1 MLSNSK
7 FIRLKEQIVNVN
19 TIIKVDQP
27 RPTASGVDW
36 YIRTLIDAT
45 VSPENSIQSFYTSEQ
60 EAKDAYSKIL
70 EQLCS

>member
-1 MLSNSK
+1 MLTNSK
-7 FIRLKEQIVNVN
+7 FIKLKDQIVNVN

-27 RPTASGVDW
+27 RATASGVDW

-45 VSPENSIQSFYTSEQ
+45 VSPENYIQSFYSSEQ
-60 EAKDAYSKIL
+60 EAKEAYNKII

>member
-27 RPTASGVDW
+27 RSTGSGVDW
-36 YIRTLIDAT
+36 YIRTLIDST
-45 VSPENSIQSFYTSEQ
+45 VSPENYIQSFYSSEQ
-60 EAKDAYSKIL
+60 EAKEAYNKII